1 MTSTLLIQQFVNLL
15 TLWGV
20 YALISVGLSLI
31 FSVMRVIN
39 FAHAQLYMF
48 GSYAVFVVYAQMQLP
63 YPLAL
68 AAAAATAGVIG
79 ILIERLV
86 VRPVQ
91 DDQLRSMVGT
101 LGVLVGLGGIASLIF
116 GEQDKYAPAVLDGT
130 VDILGAAVPSQKILI
145 LVSAAVIVTA
155 LFVYLRTTFQGR
167 ALRALAQDRTGARL
181 QGVNVA
187 RIQMIGFAIG
197 SALAGIAGGLI
208 LPIAVVNPTIGQPIL
223 LKMFI
228 ILLLGGLG
236 SIEGAV
242 VGALVLA
249 AIETIGVT
257 FFGQLSI
264 LGAYALVIAL
274 LLVRPQGLLA
284 SRGSV

>member
-1 MTSTLLIQQFVNLL
+1 MTSTLLIQQLVNLL

-79 ILIERLV
+79 ILIERFV

-101 LGVLVGLGGIASLIF
+101 LGVLVGLGGIASLLF

-130 VDILGAAVPSQKILI
+130 VDILGAAVPSQKVLI

-284 SRGSV
+284 SRGSA